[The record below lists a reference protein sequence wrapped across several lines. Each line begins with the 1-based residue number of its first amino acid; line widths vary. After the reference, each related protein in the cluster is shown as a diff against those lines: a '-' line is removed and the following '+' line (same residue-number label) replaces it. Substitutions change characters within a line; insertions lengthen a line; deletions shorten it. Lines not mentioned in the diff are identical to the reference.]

1 MVGEAVGERSWVSL
15 VALIAAVI
23 AVFAP
28 VGGWIAA
35 IVGMPTSAQT
45 FYVFVG
51 CGLFGFLG
59 WVVALVAGG
68 FATVD
73 GERRGLVALAIAGF
87 ALVSWCA
94 EWALYLQFGD
104 LNPMNL

>member
-1 MVGEAVGERSWVSL
+1 MAEGESSWVSL
-15 VALIAAVI
+15 LALMAAVL
-23 AVFAP
+23 AVVAP
-28 VGGWIAA
+28 LGGWLAA
-35 IVGMPTSAQT
+35 VVGMPTSSQT
-45 FYVFVG
+45 LFVFVG
-51 CGLFGFLG
+51 CGVFAFLA

-94 EWALYLQFGD
+94 EWALYIQFGD
-104 LNPMNL
+104 LNPLNI